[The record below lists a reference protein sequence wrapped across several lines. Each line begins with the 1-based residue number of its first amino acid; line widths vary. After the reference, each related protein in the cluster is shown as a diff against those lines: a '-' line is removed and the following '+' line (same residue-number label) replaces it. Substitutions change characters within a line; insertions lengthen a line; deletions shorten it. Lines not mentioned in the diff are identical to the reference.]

1 MSTCNKIMLTCN
13 LHMQLIFVDMQHDD
27 VKCNKYKLHI
37 NINDACLDEQVAK
50 LFTYS
55 SDYQIIPTS

>member
-1 MSTCNKIMLTCN
+1 MSTCNKIMLTYN
-13 LHMQLIFVDMQHDD
+13 LHVFMLICNNNIFVDMQHND

-50 LFTYS
+50 LFT
-55 SDYQIIPTS
+55 